1 MNQDPYT
8 NPQQPYSQGSA
19 NNLPPENPQQPATP
33 YNQIYG
39 QQTPQQQTAP
49 TPNSYYNSQAAQP
62 QQPAYPQQTSSLA
75 TNQPDQLPQINQ
87 TTPSYDT
94 GPQPLSTFPVYS
106 SSSDDDYN
114 TVDYLNRIAP
124 QEQHTINRIAIF
136 ALIGTVIASVIII
149 LILIIN
155 PGASD
160 ANSLIQPIRD
170 RTDTL
175 NKVVDENE
183 GRLTQTE
190 IAEANTALNSTLTT
204 MQTRLDAII
213 KERKIQKKSSSTEKS
228 YLEALQKKLNDSY
241 QKGKLDSSYATAM
254 TYELTILKS
263 QLNKL
268 KKVSDSKSIRSFC
281 DESINNINVI
291 LKAYHDF
298 ASTKQ

>member
-19 NNLPPENPQQPATP
+19 NNLPPENPQQPAAP
-33 YNQIYG
+33 YNQV
-39 QQTPQQQTAP
+39 
-49 TPNSYYNSQAAQP
+49 YNSQAVQP

-87 TTPSYDT
+87 TAPSYDT
-94 GPQPLSTFPVYS
+94 GPQPLSTFPVYA

-228 YLEALQKKLNDSY
+228 YLEALQKKLNDSN
-241 QKGKLDSSYATAM
+241 KKAKLDRRYATP
-254 TYELTILKS
+254 
-263 QLNKL
+263 
-268 KKVSDSKSIRSFC
+268 
-281 DESINNINVI
+281 IN
-291 LKAYHDF
+291 Y
-298 ASTKQ
+298 

>member
-19 NNLPPENPQQPATP
+19 NNLPPENSQQPAAP
-33 YNQIYG
+33 YNQVYS

-49 TPNSYYNSQAAQP
+49 NPYYNSQAAQP
-62 QQPAYPQQTSSLA
+62 QQPVYSQQTPDLTA
-75 TNQPDQLPQINQ
+75 NQPSNQ
-87 TTPSYDT
+87 FLQTSQAEPSYST
-94 GPQPLSTFPVYS
+94 GPQPLNTFPVYAS
-106 SSSDDDYN
+106 NPNDDYN

-149 LILIIN
+149 LIMIIN
-155 PGASD
+155 PGAAD
-160 ANSLIQPIRD
+160 TNSLIKPIHD

-175 NKVVDENE
+175 NRVVDENE

-190 IAEANTALNSTLTT
+190 IAEANTALNSTLTA
-204 MQTRLDAII
+204 MQTQLEAII

>member
-19 NNLPPENPQQPATP
+19 NNLPPENPQQ
-33 YNQIYG
+33 
-39 QQTPQQQTAP
+39 
-49 TPNSYYNSQAAQP
+49 
-62 QQPAYPQQTSSLA
+62 TSSLA
-75 TNQPDQLPQINQ
+75 ANQSDQLPQINQ
-87 TTPSYDT
+87 TAPSYDT
-94 GPQPLSTFPVYS
+94 GPQPLSTFPVYA

>member
-33 YNQIYG
+33 YNQSYG
-39 QQTPQQQTAP
+39 QQVPGQQTSNP
-49 TPNSYYNSQAAQP
+49 YYYSQAAQP

-75 TNQPDQLPQINQ
+75 ANQPDQLPQINQ
-87 TTPSYDT
+87 TAPSYDT
-94 GPQPLSTFPVYS
+94 GPQPLSTFPVYA

-190 IAEANTALNSTLTT
+190 IAEA
-204 MQTRLDAII
+204 RLDAII

-281 DESINNINVI
+281 DESINNIDVI

>member
-1 MNQDPYT
+1 MSQDPYT
-8 NPQQPYSQGSA
+8 NPQQPYTQGSA
-19 NNLPPENPQQPATP
+19 NLPPENPQQQPATP
-33 YNQIYG
+33 YGQAYGQQIPG
-39 QQTPQQQTAP
+39 QQTPNP
-49 TPNSYYNSQAAQP
+49 YYYNQAAQP
-62 QQPAYPQQTSSLA
+62 QQPAYSQQTPDLTA
-75 TNQPDQLPQINQ
+75 NQPSNQ
-87 TTPSYDT
+87 FLQTSQAEPSYNT
-94 GPQPLSTFPVYS
+94 GPQPLSTFPVYAS
-106 SSSDDDYN
+106 NPNDDYN

-204 MQTRLDAII
+204 MQTRLNAII

>member
-19 NNLPPENPQQPATP
+19 NNLPPENSQQPAAP
-33 YNQIYG
+33 YNQVYG
-39 QQTPQQQTAP
+39 QQTAP
-49 TPNSYYNSQAAQP
+49 NLYYNSQAAQP
-62 QQPAYPQQTSSLA
+62 QPPTYSQQAPSLA
-75 TNQPDQLPQINQ
+75 ANQPDQLPQINQ
-87 TTPSYDT
+87 TAPSYDT
-94 GPQPLSTFPVYS
+94 GPQPLSTFPVYA

-124 QEQHTINRIAIF
+124 PEQHTINRIA
-136 ALIGTVIASVIII
+136 III

-281 DESINNINVI
+281 DESINNIDVI

>member
-19 NNLPPENPQQPATP
+19 NNLPPENPQQPAAP
-33 YNQIYG
+33 YNQVYS
-39 QQTPQQQTAP
+39 QQTP
-49 TPNSYYNSQAAQP
+49 
-62 QQPAYPQQTSSLA
+62 QPAYPQQTSSLA
-75 TNQPDQLPQINQ
+75 ANQSDQLPQINQ
-87 TTPSYDT
+87 TAPSYDT
-94 GPQPLSTFPVYS
+94 GPQPLSTFPVYA

>member
-19 NNLPPENPQQPATP
+19 NNLPPENPQQPAAP
-33 YNQIYG
+33 YNQVYG
-39 QQTPQQQTAP
+39 QQTPQQQMAP
-49 TPNSYYNSQAAQP
+49 NLYYNSQAAQP
-62 QQPAYPQQTSSLA
+62 QPSAYPQQTSSLA
-75 TNQPDQLPQINQ
+75 ANQPDQLSQINQ
-87 TTPSYDT
+87 TAPSYDT
-94 GPQPLSTFPVYS
+94 GPQPLSTFPVYA

-183 GRLTQTE
+183 E
-190 IAEANTALNSTLTT
+190 N
-204 MQTRLDAII
+204 
-213 KERKIQKKSSSTEKS
+213 